1 MKTSLSKT
9 RQTITNVLLLLLGL
23 LIMSFGIAMYLKA
36 GLGANPLT
44 TLTDGFSK
52 TFSLSVGRASQV
64 IMLGLIIV
72 VFFIDRK
79 RIGIGT
85 IANAFL
91 TGLFINLFMG
101 INFHQPTML
110 FEAMIFT
117 VAVLAFAVGLA
128 MYVSAGLGEGAVDAF
143 MIIIRDRY
151 NVNLKN
157 ARIVLDIILVVF
169 GIILG
174 GSVGIGTIIGTLM
187 TGVIMSRTLHFISV
201 YKKSGKV
208 EEWKMVETK
217 KKMLHIACG
226 EGEVGEYVFLPGSPE
241 RTIKIAKYFDSYEK
255 VAQHREHTT
264 YTGYLD
270 GVKVSVTSTG
280 MGGPSTAICM
290 EELIKLGAHTFI
302 RVGTCAST
310 SVKVKKGDV
319 VIPNGAVK
327 MEGTSNHYVPVEYP
341 AVPDFFLLK
350 ELEKAA
356 VKLKYDYN
364 VGVSITKDS
373 FYTQIEPETK
383 PVAYELINKWDAYE
397 KSGATNTCMECAP
410 MFVLASTLNCRAAAV
425 LVSATDYKI
434 YSSDAKTYPADFESR
449 PIEVAIEAMRQVIKA
464 DQSGRGE

>member
-101 INFHQPTML
+101 INFHQQTLL
-110 FEAMIFT
+110 FEAMIFI

-143 MIIIRDRY
+143 MIIIRDRF

-157 ARIVLDIILVVF
+157 ARIVLDIILVVL

-174 GSVGIGTIIGTLM
+174 GNVGIGTIIGTLM
-187 TGVIMSRTLHFISV
+187 TGVIMSRTFHFISV
-201 YKKSGKV
+201 YKK
-208 EEWKMVETK
+208 
-217 KKMLHIACG
+217 
-226 EGEVGEYVFLPGSPE
+226 
-241 RTIKIAKYFDSYEK
+241 
-255 VAQHREHTT
+255 
-264 YTGYLD
+264 
-270 GVKVSVTSTG
+270 
-280 MGGPSTAICM
+280 
-290 EELIKLGAHTFI
+290 
-302 RVGTCAST
+302 
-310 SVKVKKGDV
+310 
-319 VIPNGAVK
+319 
-327 MEGTSNHYVPVEYP
+327 
-341 AVPDFFLLK
+341 
-350 ELEKAA
+350 
-356 VKLKYDYN
+356 
-364 VGVSITKDS
+364 
-373 FYTQIEPETK
+373 
-383 PVAYELINKWDAYE
+383 KW
-397 KSGATNTCMECAP
+397 
-410 MFVLASTLNCRAAAV
+410 
-425 LVSATDYKI
+425 
-434 YSSDAKTYPADFESR
+434 
-449 PIEVAIEAMRQVIKA
+449 
-464 DQSGRGE
+464 QSGGMENG